1 MKLLL
6 LFILFFVYMSMST
19 LIMTIIKG
27 QVAEGD
33 DKCSA
38 LNMAFN
44 SKNAAEC
51 IKDQHESV
59 AQRNGEKLLRGLKG
73 GIEATKNM
81 NNASVNNDAIT
92 AKQVDEF
99 NKDSMAIGRQFTL
112 LSLLSQTFIY
122 NIRSIIGKMMGSIMI
137 IINLI
142 NSSQYTA
149 QSIWNGPLG
158 KAVEF
163 VDGL

>member
-1 MKLLL
+1 
-6 LFILFFVYMSMST
+6 MST
-19 LIMTIIKG
+19 LIMSIIKG

-38 LNMAFN
+38 FNMAFN
-44 SKNAAEC
+44 SKNAADC
-51 IKDQHESV
+51 MKDQHESV
-59 AQRNGEKLLRGLKG
+59 AQRNAESSLRALQKMKQHSQ
-73 GIEATKNM
+73 EL
-81 NNASVNNDAIT
+81 NNISVNTNA
-92 AKQVDEF
+92 ANAEQVEKF
-99 NKDSMAIGRQFTL
+99 NKDSMAVARQFTL
-112 LSLLSQTFIY
+112 LSMLSQTFIY
-122 NIRSIIGKMMGSIMI
+122 NIRSIIGKLMGSIMI